1 MFDDEIKEEPAGEED
16 WTPGF
21 PLKRPDED
29 ADILP
34 IADEEEG
41 AGGRWGDD
49 DMEAE
54 GEE

>member
-1 MFDDEIKEEPAGEED
+1 MFDDETKEEPVGEEE

-29 ADILP
+29 AEILGP
-34 IADEEEG
+34 VDVEED